1 MGEKTLAQ
9 IKDEVGYCQLLETI
23 LDHVSE
29 AVYCSGAD
37 GTTLFANREA
47 EVTDGINRSEI
58 IGHKEEEI
66 WGTHNH
72 ESVMMRREAILD
84 EKTTYTTKNGE
95 VKFVHHSV
103 IPFVVDGEVKGT
115 FSLSKDITREDD
127 YISKVYQLQQ
137 ELKSRNKKLRR
148 NGTSYDF
155 NSIIGQSL
163 PLLYAIQTAKRAA
176 QFPANVMICG
186 ETGTGKELFAQ
197 GIHNES
203 AFKNEPFVGLNCGAI
218 PENLLESTLF
228 GTVKGSYTG
237 AQDSPGLFEQ
247 AKKGTLFLDEIDSMP
262 LNMQA
267 KLLRVLQEKKVRRIG
282 GHEEI
287 PVCCRIISA
296 TNRDIEEAIKD
307 NILRQ
312 DIYYRLASIVIE
324 LPPLRERKGDGP
336 LLIRY
341 FLERCHKL
349 YGTRLQEIDPAV
361 HEVLQKYSWP
371 GNVRELQHV
380 IEHAMNLIPADQCF
394 ITPDLIYLPTHTQPA
409 AGASVLEGARQSS
422 LMSLEKEPSRTLNGH
437 IQNIEHDMICK
448 ALRACGGNV
457 TKAASLL
464 KMSRQNL
471 QYRIKRYQI
480 DINELVQKTCQ
491 ELNL

>member
-29 AVYCSGAD
+29 AVYCSSAD

-72 ESVMMRREAILD
+72 ESVMIRREAILD

-103 IPFVVDGEVKGT
+103 IPFVVDGEIKGT

-137 ELKSRNKKLRR
+137 ELKSRTKKLRR

-176 QFPANVMICG
+176 QFPANAMICG

-371 GNVRELQHV
+371 GNVREMEHMVENMV
-380 IEHAMNLIPADQCF
+380 ILAGKEETVLTTRHLPANFSQ
-394 ITPDLIYLPTHTQPA
+394 T
-409 AGASVLEGARQSS
+409 
-422 LMSLEKEPSRTLNGH
+422 LEKIKKTKVPDIDLNTVIDDYERSLILKALNGH
-437 IQNIEHDMICK
+437 DFNMAATARSLNIQRSVLYSKMKRLGIEK
-448 ALRACGGNV
+448 
-457 TKAASLL
+457 
-464 KMSRQNL
+464 
-471 QYRIKRYQI
+471 
-480 DINELVQKTCQ
+480 E
-491 ELNL
+491 